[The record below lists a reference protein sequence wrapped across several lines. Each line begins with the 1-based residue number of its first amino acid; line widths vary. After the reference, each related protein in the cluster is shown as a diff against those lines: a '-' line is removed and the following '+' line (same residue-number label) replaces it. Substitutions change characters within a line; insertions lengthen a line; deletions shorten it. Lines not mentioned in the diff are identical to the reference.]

1 MGLKRQITESR
12 SGANREWLGLRELT
26 EYADLSERTL
36 RSWIYSPTD
45 PLPAAKV
52 RGKVLVR
59 KGDFDSYLQR
69 HRVKPLNEIDLD
81 GIISSVMKGVAGG
94 R

>member
-1 MGLKRQITESR
+1 MVPNQQLTER
-12 SGANREWLGLRELT
+12 RTGASREWLGLRELT

-45 PLPAAKV
+45 PLPATKV

-59 KGDFDSYLQR
+59 KTDFDLYLQR
-69 HRVKPLNEIDLD
+69 HSVKPLKSIDLD
-81 GIISSVMKGVAGG
+81 GIVNAVMKGVAGG

>member
-1 MGLKRQITESR
+1 MASSRLLTER
-12 SGANREWLGLRELT
+12 RNGASREWLGLRELT
-26 EYADLSERTL
+26 EYADLSERTI

-45 PLPAAKV
+45 PLPATKV

-59 KGDFDSYLQR
+59 KADFDLYLEH
-69 HRVKPLNEIDLD
+69 HRVKPLNSIDLD
-81 GIISSVMKGVAGG
+81 GIVNAVMKGVAGG